1 MSGCEVTVR
10 VPRGWKA
17 TSLCSL
23 YALLGPPVVST
34 TTPGMGVC
42 ISYDRNKLH
51 GVGLLG
57 TGSSCFLSL
66 GKRIRGKGRAG
77 FSALATAQILSQHLT
92 GLFLFS
98 PVGDGRGTSLS
109 LFNMAR

>member
-17 TSLCSL
+17 KIQCSL

-34 TTPGMGVC
+34 MTPGMGVC
-42 ISYDRNKLH
+42 ISYDRNKFH

-57 TGSSCFLSL
+57 TGSSCVLPL

-77 FSALATAQILSQHLT
+77 FSALATAQILSQHLNKLWA
-92 GLFLFS
+92 LFI
-98 PVGDGRGTSLS
+98 
-109 LFNMAR
+109 